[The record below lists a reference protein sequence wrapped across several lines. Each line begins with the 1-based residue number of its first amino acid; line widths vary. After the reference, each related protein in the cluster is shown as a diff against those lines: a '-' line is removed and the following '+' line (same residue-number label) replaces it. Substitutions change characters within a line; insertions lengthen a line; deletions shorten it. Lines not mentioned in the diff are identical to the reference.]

1 MLHKTSLKTQS
12 ACVDDFM
19 RIREEVLGMT
29 LYA

>member
-1 MLHKTSLKTQS
+1 MLHKTSLKTQP

-19 RIREEVLGMT
+19 RIGEEVLGMT